1 MSLTNVDSRVDEGAA
16 FRRKV
21 KRIRRR
27 IMIGFILLGLAACFA
42 TTDQPAYYEK
52 TLLIGEDREFLY
64 GHYSTVGDNQLHI
77 LEISEG
83 RPTTLDFA
91 DRRQRDTPPFFPQKS
106 IGLKALLANLQRKV
120 YIDYAIIDKR
130 SAKESDD
137 STEQPLI
144 TRFKGYAYVSRVPT
158 EEFYLIGFDGITVD
172 QTMVGF
178 DEKVLE
184 KTYHKLEHD
193 AGKPLTPIE
202 RPNNGNIFLLMQLKG
217 DRIALRRFDDNN
229 SDFEEI
235 IVGPAREKI
244 TEETPIPRDELLPH
258 LQEHAGR
265 FMIDPAVAFLNRTNP
280 ENIETKN
287 NLRQQKQTLATN
299 RTVRLAEEEFRKKY
313 PELYPEPEAQVA
325 APASTERPPAP
336 KPIPLRIENPDGYHL
351 VRDVGIFRYN
361 ATPSLFSGYE
371 VELKFIKRLARG
383 KTRLHRLFQVG
394 DIIEKAYWHPDTQ
407 QFDSELRTYN
417 IGNRKCDGYSD
428 RGWAS
433 QMKHGRYKHTTGR
446 QIDFW
451 EYTGEYPSN
460 RRPARYCVNATI
472 NSRTC
477 RIVRCETWSDQTS
490 APSELV
496 YIVKNYEDAL
506 IVFNA
511 VKK

>member
-1 MSLTNVDSRVDEGAA
+1 MSLTNVDSHVDEGAA

-27 IMIGFILLGLAACFA
+27 IMIGFVLLGLAACFA

-106 IGLKALLANLQRKV
+106 IGLKGLLTNLQSKV

-130 SAKESDD
+130 PAKESDD

-172 QTMVGF
+172 QTMVGV

-217 DRIALRRFDDNN
+217 DRIALRGFDDNN

-287 NLRQQKQTLATN
+287 NLRQQKQTLA
-299 RTVRLAEEEFRKKY
+299 K
-313 PELYPEPEAQVA
+313 
-325 APASTERPPAP
+325 
-336 KPIPLRIENPDGYHL
+336 
-351 VRDVGIFRYN
+351 
-361 ATPSLFSGYE
+361 
-371 VELKFIKRLARG
+371 
-383 KTRLHRLFQVG
+383 
-394 DIIEKAYWHPDTQ
+394 
-407 QFDSELRTYN
+407 
-417 IGNRKCDGYSD
+417 
-428 RGWAS
+428 
-433 QMKHGRYKHTTGR
+433 
-446 QIDFW
+446 
-451 EYTGEYPSN
+451 
-460 RRPARYCVNATI
+460 
-472 NSRTC
+472 
-477 RIVRCETWSDQTS
+477 
-490 APSELV
+490 
-496 YIVKNYEDAL
+496 
-506 IVFNA
+506 
-511 VKK
+511 